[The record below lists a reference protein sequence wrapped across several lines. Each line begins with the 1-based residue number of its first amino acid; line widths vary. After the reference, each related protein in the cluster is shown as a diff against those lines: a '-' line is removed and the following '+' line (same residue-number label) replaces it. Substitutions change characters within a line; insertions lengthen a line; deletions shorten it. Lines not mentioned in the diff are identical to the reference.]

1 MEMIIGMGECCVT
14 DQQDDIIKTFA
25 LASCVAVTAY
35 CPTKRVAGMVHIVL
49 PSPFNNKDKLERPGY
64 FAETGV
70 PLLLNIMNREF
81 NCDQT
86 ELNLQ
91 IYGGATSSQCQDI
104 FNISGRNI
112 ETIRSVLRRMG
123 LQIQKSDLGG
133 AESRTL
139 TMETKTGLVSVYRQP
154 IL

>member
-1 MEMIIGMGECCVT
+1 MIVGMGDCCVT
-14 DQQDDIIKTFA
+14 DQEDDIIKTFA

-35 CPTKRVAGMVHIVL
+35 SPAKKVAGMVHIVL
-49 PSPFNNKDKLERPGY
+49 PTPFNDEDKQQRPGY

-70 PLLLNIMNREF
+70 PLLLNVMSHEF
-81 NCDQT
+81 HCSQT

-91 IYGGATSSQCQDI
+91 IYGGARSGQHQDI

-112 ETIRSVLRRMG
+112 ETIRSVLLQMG

-133 AESRTL
+133 TESRTL
-139 TMETKTGLVSVYRQP
+139 TMETKTGLVKVYRQP